1 MLEHEVLPGGHVHEL
16 HLRRHRPGVVRRQ
29 THAVGLR
36 KRDTPAADAPRRL
49 VDPGHK
55 LAAARVLV
63 FAARIVE
70 LAGNAREQAA
80 DGLAVLPGD
89 RALSL
94 PEVPV
99 ADALI
104 IADVQEFVRRD
115 VHEIGPDLARALC
128 LVPIACS
135 FRQITVERPQDG
147 LEHDGAGRGPV
158 GAGTY
163 AVGSLERV
171 REGLVGGK
179 AVLHR
184 DIEQSPVGVAH
195 IAQGKRQPPQP
206 QIVPERHTGQRP
218 EPARRVVF
226 GVAEPVCQRA
236 QRQRLVL
243 LRADAAVHDGED
255 VLNISVPLCHGLRLL
270 TVRYADLTAN
280 ARPLPDSCCAFLRC
294 GRAPARSCHSSWPA
308 ASGSAHPE
316 LRCQARR

>member
-1 MLEHEVLPGGHVHEL
+1 M
-16 HLRRHRPGVVRRQ
+16 
-29 THAVGLR
+29 
-36 KRDTPAADAPRRL
+36 
-49 VDPGHK
+49 
-55 LAAARVLV
+55 
-63 FAARIVE
+63 
-70 LAGNAREQAA
+70 
-80 DGLAVLPGD
+80 
-89 RALSL
+89 
-94 PEVPV
+94 
-99 ADALI
+99 
-104 IADVQEFVRRD
+104 QEFVRRD

-128 LVPIACS
+128 LVPIAYS

-158 GAGTY
+158 GAGAH
-163 AVGSLERV
+163 AVGLLERA
-171 REGLVGGK
+171 RKGLVGGK

-184 DIEQSPVGVAH
+184 DIEQPPVGVAH

-226 GVAEPVCQRA
+226 GVAKPVCQRA

-243 LRADAAVHDGED
+243 LRADAAVHDGDD
-255 VLNISVPLCHGLRLL
+255 VLNVSVPLCHAPCLL

-316 LRCQARR
+316 LRCQVRR